1 VSEFD
6 IRSTCIDSGHIARKT
21 PLTLRGRSDRLE
33 VLHAIKAADLKV
45 LRLFISETFENFK
58 NTGSVYMPDIEPKQ
72 VGQFD
77 DTQLAAIDQ
86 LMVEAHERGKFNTFL
101 QSQSDANLPTW

>member
-1 VSEFD
+1 
-6 IRSTCIDSGHIARKT
+6 
-21 PLTLRGRSDRLE
+21 LE
-33 VLHAIKAADLKV
+33 VLDAIKAADLKV
-45 LRLFISETFENFK
+45 LRLFVSETFENFK

-86 LMVEAHERGKFNTFL
+86 LMVEAHERGKIDTF
-101 QSQSDANLPTW
+101 QPVAV